1 MHTPRRSLSK
11 KAQLL
16 TLTGLIAI
24 TTTIFGCREQTGAP
38 DVAPRAASAAQGA
51 IQTQAQAIDAVMALP
66 EVKAAS
72 ALIEQRSGG
81 KLHGAVMAAGDRQ
94 AELDGKRYWAL
105 DFVENGAERALR
117 RAGFMVP
124 EQGGEVLVE
133 DMAGGRS
140 VPLSQWRKDKGQ
152 L

>member
-16 TLTGLIAI
+16 TLTGLIAV
-24 TTTIFGCREQTGAP
+24 TTTIFGCREQSAGPDRAP
-38 DVAPRAASAAQGA
+38 LSAPAQQGA
-51 IQTQAQAIDAVMALP
+51 IRSQAQAIDAVMALP

-81 KLHGAVMAAGDRQ
+81 QQHGAVMAVGADQ
-94 AELDGKRYWAL
+94 AELNGKRYWEL

-117 RAGFMVP
+117 RAGFLVP
-124 EQGGEVLVE
+124 AQDGELLVE
-133 DMAGGRS
+133 DTASGQNVS
-140 VPLSQWRKDKGQ
+140 LSQWRKNKGQ